1 MAAENGTLR
10 AFRAL
15 VRIPDLTRR
24 LRPWGLVGH
33 MPARRDHRER
43 GWDWA
48 CLAAAGGLAR
58 KANCAEIMPLTG
70 AKETDARAFYERAGH
85 DRREKTVLL
94 QQLEGGIQ
102 A

>member
-24 LRPWGLVGH
+24 LRSWGLVGH
-33 MPARRDHRER
+33 MPARRDHRRR
-43 GWDWA
+43 GWAWA
-48 CLAAAGGLAR
+48 CQAAAGALAR
-58 KANCAEIMPLTG
+58 KANCTEIMPLTG
-70 AKETDARAFYERAGH
+70 AKEAGAPAFYERAGY

-94 QQLEGGIQ
+94 QRLEGGIQ
-102 A
+102 T

>member
-24 LRPWGLVGH
+24 LRSWGLVGH
-33 MPARRDHRER
+33 MPARRDHRRR
-43 GWDWA
+43 GWAW
-48 CLAAAGGLAR
+48 
-58 KANCAEIMPLTG
+58 
-70 AKETDARAFYERAGH
+70 AKETDAPAFYERAGH

-94 QQLEGGIQ
+94 QRLEGGIQ
-102 A
+102 T

>member
-24 LRPWGLVGH
+24 LRSWGLVGH
-33 MPARRDHRER
+33 MPARRDHRRR
-43 GWDWA
+43 GLGLGLSGRGRA
-48 CLAAAGGLAR
+48 LAR
-58 KANCAEIMPLTG
+58 KANCTEIMPLTG
-70 AKETDARAFYERAGH
+70 AKEAGAPAFYERAGY

-94 QQLEGGIQ
+94 QRLEGGIQ
-102 A
+102 T

>member
-10 AFRAL
+10 AFRAR

-33 MPARRDHRER
+33 MPARRDHRGR
-43 GWDWA
+43 GWAWA

-58 KANCAEIMPLTG
+58 KENCDEIMPLTG
-70 AKETDARAFYERAGH
+70 AKETDAPAFYERAGH

-94 QQLEGGIQ
+94 RRLEGGIQ